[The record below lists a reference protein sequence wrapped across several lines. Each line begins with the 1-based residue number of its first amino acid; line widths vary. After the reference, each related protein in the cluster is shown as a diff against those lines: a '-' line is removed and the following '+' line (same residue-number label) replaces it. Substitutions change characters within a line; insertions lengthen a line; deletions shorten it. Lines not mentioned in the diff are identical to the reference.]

1 VYHPDFGGS
10 FSIKDVLPAL
20 VPELSYRGLAIND
33 GKWAS
38 AELYRLLFKGDSM
51 TPEEQAALRV
61 DLLEY
66 CKMDTWA
73 MVKLVERLRELAR
86 NGGAR
91 G

>member
-1 VYHPDFGGS
+1 
-10 FSIKDVLPAL
+10 LPAL
-20 VPELSYRGLAIND
+20 VPELSYGGLAIND
-33 GKWAS
+33 GRWAS
-38 AELYRLLFKGDSM
+38 AELYRLLLKGDSM
-51 TPEEQAALRV
+51 TPEERATLRA

-73 MVKLVERLRELAR
+73 MVKLLERLRRLAG